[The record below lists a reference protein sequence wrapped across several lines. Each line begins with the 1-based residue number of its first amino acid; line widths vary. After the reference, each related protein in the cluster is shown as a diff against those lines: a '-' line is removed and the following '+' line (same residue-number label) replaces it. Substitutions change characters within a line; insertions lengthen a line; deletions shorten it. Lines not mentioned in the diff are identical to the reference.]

1 MAKKKN
7 RKPYRRALFFILM
20 LAILVN
26 VSVGFAQDNSPT
38 PYPEKQIL
46 ILIGPQYGLP
56 MVQAITPSIVHT
68 LTENG
73 FSLRMRSATMGEAVM
88 GDDTMS
94 EDGRMSV
101 NEKTATNEYL
111 TFTLADEQYAVDVAR
126 VREVISEF
134 QLTVIPRMPEYIKG
148 VINIRGSVVP
158 VVDLRTKFG
167 LEAVE
172 RTVDTSVIV
181 MDLDSENGTAALLL
195 CSISTAY
202 SRTKTLQ
209 PLGTA

>member
-1 MAKKKN
+1 
-7 RKPYRRALFFILM
+7 
-20 LAILVN
+20 
-26 VSVGFAQDNSPT
+26 
-38 PYPEKQIL
+38 
-46 ILIGPQYGLP
+46 
-56 MVQAITPSIVHT
+56 
-68 LTENG
+68 
-73 FSLRMRSATMGEAVM
+73 
-88 GDDTMS
+88 
-94 EDGRMSV
+94 MSV
-101 NEKTATNEYL
+101 NEKTATNQYL

-181 MDLDSENGTAALLL
+181 MDLDSGEGDLTLGCLADSVQEVVNMATHEIEPAPSIGSSIDTQFIQGLGKRDSRFVIVLDIDRVFQDEDLTAVRDGVAL
-195 CSISTAY
+195 
-202 SRTKTLQ
+202 
-209 PLGTA
+209 